1 LRYFLPAD
9 ERSLAIERARI
20 ALSSR
25 AQIDP
30 GVKEFFGRLE
40 PGMRAVAAM
49 GLEGFIASESM
60 NATVDLVRLWT
71 SGIAISAVEHPE
83 IWTPERQFEALE
95 HFMRSLELPRAVTA
109 ATRDW
114 LKGCAAMI
122 TRNDVTG
129 GCVSMSSATWNT
141 TAAASNSSSRS
152 WPPNR
157 CWVADLTHV
166 KTWSDVVYVAF
177 VVDTFSRRI
186 VGWSAATSKAGRPGN
201 GSVATRP

>member
-83 IWTPERQFEALE
+83 ISGDRTHVNENTRHKTL
-95 HFMRSLELPRAVTA
+95 TA
-109 ATRDW
+109 AT
-114 LKGCAAMI
+114 A
-122 TRNDVTG
+122 
-129 GCVSMSSATWNT
+129 
-141 TAAASNSSSRS
+141 
-152 WPPNR
+152 
-157 CWVADLTHV
+157 
-166 KTWSDVVYVAF
+166 
-177 VVDTFSRRI
+177 
-186 VGWSAATSKAGRPGN
+186 RP
-201 GSVATRP
+201 